1 MTSVSIIDMAV
12 INEFKKDHRIIDL
25 VTKCGDKSVG
35 FLSLNSEMHYN
46 GIGGL
51 QLEITPTNS
60 TISENNNENKRLLG
74 VIYGI
79 GMNVNNILGAG
90 IFTTPGIVWKNVKSP
105 YIVLGLWLIGGIVS
119 LFGSLIYTE
128 YGAIHKDSGG
138 ETIYL
143 ATAYPKPYLM
153 FSYLFS
159 FMFIFVIRPG
169 IICAVLQSA
178 AQYTWYLFNDVPFAE
193 SSNCNLTEINRFNP
207 NWIIKL
213 TAIGLL
219 FLITGYHL
227 LSNKW
232 ANKINHTLAIIKTIL
247 LVVIAFGG
255 ISRYKN
261 TNNWTT
267 PPEGEMFKFT
277 SYSIAII
284 SVLFSYNGWNNLNYS
299 LDEFRNPEERLKKSN
314 IYSVGIV
321 TFLYLMVNIAFIT
334 AVPLERINNDI
345 INETIAVDFFNIIFE
360 GNTTGMKILSF
371 CVVLS
376 AIGTAASSIWSGS
389 RVIVT
394 AAKSNFFPIFSPQLK
409 SLNNKFNTPVTALL
423 AQLGWCTL
431 IMLVVGST
439 ALIDNFILYTS
450 VAMFCS
456 WIFYVITS
464 LGLVILRRT
473 SSTDLAYPFKVPL
486 PIIYL
491 FILFGFITLLLSF
504 WGIDSNCPKLNLLFI
519 IISFIFLII
528 GFLLWFGLFYWRHLE
543 EQRKEDR
550 ISEINEQVEI
560 RLAAISE
567 SQNNRRTRTL

>member
-1 MTSVSIIDMAV
+1 
-12 INEFKKDHRIIDL
+12 
-25 VTKCGDKSVG
+25 
-35 FLSLNSEMHYN
+35 MHYN
-46 GIGGL
+46 GRGGL
-51 QLEITPTNS
+51 QLEVTPTNS
-60 TISENNNENKRLLG
+60 TISRNNENNRLLG

-79 GMNVNNILGAG
+79 GMNVNNIIGAG

-105 YIVLGLWLIGGIVS
+105 YIVLGLWLMGGIVS

-143 ATAYPKPYLM
+143 ATAYPKPYQML
-153 FSYLFS
+153 SYLFS

-178 AQYTWYLFNDVPFAE
+178 AQYTW
-193 SSNCNLTEINRFNP
+193 
-207 NWIIKL
+207 IIKL

-232 ANKINHTLAIIKTIL
+232 ANRINHTLAIIKTIVL
-247 LVVIAFGG
+247 IAIAFGG
-255 ISRYKN
+255 FSKYKN

-334 AVPLERINNDI
+334 AVPLDKINKDI
-345 INETIAVDFFNIIFE
+345 FNETIAIDFFNSIFE
-360 GNTTGMKILSF
+360 GNTTGKKIFSF

-394 AAKSNFFPIFSPQLK
+394 AAKSNFFPIFSSQLK
-409 SLNNKFNTPVTALL
+409 SWNHKFNTPITALL

-439 ALIDNFILYTS
+439 ALIDNFILYSS

-464 LGLVILRRT
+464 LGLVILRNT
-473 SSTDLAYPFKVPL
+473 STTDSTYPFKVPL

-491 FILFGFITLLLSF
+491 FILFGFITLILSF

-519 IISFIFLII
+519 EISFIFLII
-528 GFLLWFGLFYWRHLE
+528 GFFLWFGLFYLRHLE

-550 ISEINEQVEI
+550 IREINEQVEM

-567 SQNNRRTRTL
+567 SQNNRRTRTI

>member
-1 MTSVSIIDMAV
+1 
-12 INEFKKDHRIIDL
+12 
-25 VTKCGDKSVG
+25 
-35 FLSLNSEMHYN
+35 MHYN
-46 GIGGL
+46 GRGGL
-51 QLEITPTNS
+51 QLEVTPTNS
-60 TISENNNENKRLLG
+60 TISRNNENNRLLG

-79 GMNVNNILGAG
+79 GMNVNNIIGAG

-105 YIVLGLWLIGGIVS
+105 YIVLGLWLMGGIVS

-153 FSYLFS
+153 LSYLFS

-178 AQYTWYLFNDVPFAE
+178 AQYTWYLFTDVPFAE

-232 ANKINHTLAIIKTIL
+232 SNRINHTLAIIKTIVL
-247 LVVIAFGG
+247 IVIAFGG
-255 ISRYKN
+255 FSKYKN
-261 TNNWTT
+261 ANNWTT

-321 TFLYLMVNIAFIT
+321 TFLCKSSNFIPVQTIVFSSNGKSKINNQSIHFTIDLMVNIAFIT
-334 AVPLERINNDI
+334 AVPLDKINKDI
-345 INETIAVDFFNIIFE
+345 FNETIAIDFFNSIFE
-360 GNTTGMKILSF
+360 GNTTGKKIFSF

-394 AAKSNFFPIFSPQLK
+394 AAKSNFFPIFSSQLK
-409 SLNNKFNTPVTALL
+409 SWNNKFNTPITALL

-439 ALIDNFILYTS
+439 ALIDNFILYSS

-464 LGLVILRRT
+464 LGLVILRNT
-473 SSTDLAYPFKVPL
+473 STTDSTYPFKVPL

-491 FILFGFITLLLSF
+491 FILFGFITLILSF

-519 IISFIFLII
+519 VISFIFLII
-528 GFLLWFGLFYWRHLE
+528 GFFLWFGLFYLRHLE

-550 ISEINEQVEI
+550 IREINEQVES

-567 SQNNRRTRTL
+567 SQNNRRTRTI